1 MAEIQQQLEERKQ
14 AKEAVAEAQRK
25 EREEAIQKEQEYKK
39 LEREMAEALKKK
51 YLEILNENQQIIDTR
66 SSNDI
71 VKEKMDEAITE
82 LQKKKSIAEKEV
94 QDTVAT
100 EGGLTQRENAS
111 QD

>member
-1 MAEIQQQLEERKQ
+1 
-14 AKEAVAEAQRK
+14 
-25 EREEAIQKEQEYKK
+25 
-39 LEREMAEALKKK
+39 MAEALKKK

-100 EGGLTQRENAS
+100 EGGLTQRGNGSLDQEMIDAGVVSTSLQNVEMKNEAI
-111 QD
+111 